1 MNIGNRLSK
10 LEAKAPIGED
20 WKVFRVIGDSAE
32 ECQAAIDR
40 LIASGEARSTD
51 HFVSRL
57 IVDPVIRPSHQPFN
71 SLPRTTVIGSEYRA
85 ARRE

>member
-1 MNIGNRLSK
+1 MNIGNRLLK
-10 LEAKAPIGED
+10 LEAKAPAGVD

-40 LIASGEARSTD
+40 LIASGEARQTD

-57 IVDPVIRPSHQPFN
+57 IIDPVARPSCRDQD
-71 SLPRTTVIGSEYRA
+71 YRQ
-85 ARRE
+85 

>member
-1 MNIGNRLSK
+1 MGIEHRLAK
-10 LEAKAPIGED
+10 LEAKAPAADD

-51 HFVSRL
+51 QFVSRL
-57 IVDPVIRPSHQPFN
+57 IVDPVRRPPSAF
-71 SLPRTTVIGSEYRA
+71 
-85 ARRE
+85 